1 MITFSIK
8 FYNYFNA
15 VYNFGRK
22 ITSEE
27 KLSNIID
34 YVIHT
39 FMSFPNAQAIGYYS
53 LNKDN
58 YLFEFQQSSN
68 SKDDVFFINIIE
80 KLIENGKI
88 GLSINNRIIAYFEDD
103 NKEFKLFII
112 PIFSTN
118 SIIGLILIR
127 TEFDVP
133 EIELIALNLTS
144 MFSYFIGYFIE
155 NLVINDENTRTKD
168 LLEQIVASR
177 TIDIQRQSLMI
188 SEKLENLKQNLI
200 MTIPHEVRT
209 PINAILG
216 FSDYLINYSPSTHTS
231 EWNDII
237 DILIDIKNSA
247 NRLKRF
253 FENYIYYAQL
263 VLISSNINEI
273 KNIQNKKTYTVE
285 PIIYDIVLNAAQK
298 LNRKEDA
305 IVNIVDSAIIVSE
318 EYFTKVIEELV
329 DNAFKFSD
337 AGSKVEISS
346 HIDNNI
352 YVLSIKDYGRGMSNE
367 EINGID
373 TYIQFDRNIYEQ
385 QGSGLGLSIVRR
397 IIDLYNANFTVKS
410 VKDSF
415 TEVIVEFQITK
426 LDFPM

>member
-1 MITFSIK
+1 MITFSID
-8 FYNYFNA
+8 FYNFFNS
-15 VYNFGRK
+15 VYNFYRK
-22 ITSEE
+22 ITSED

-39 FMSFPNAQAIGYYS
+39 FLNFPNAKTIGYYS
-53 LNKDN
+53 LNKESF
-58 YLFEFQQSSN
+58 LFEFQQSSN
-68 SKDDVFFINIIE
+68 SNDDAFFINIIN
-80 KLIENGKI
+80 KLIDSGNI
-88 GLSINNRIIAYFEDD
+88 GISINNRITTNYEDD
-103 NKEFKLFII
+103 KKEFKLFII
-112 PIFSTN
+112 PIFSPN
-118 SIIGLILIR
+118 SIIGLIIIK
-127 TEFDVP
+127 TDFDIP
-133 EIELIALNLTS
+133 DIEIITLNLTS
-144 MFSYFIGYFIE
+144 MLAAFIGNFIE
-155 NLVINDENTRTKD
+155 NLIINDENSRTKD
-168 LLEQIVASR
+168 LLEQIVATR

-188 SEKLENLKQNLI
+188 SEKLENLKHNLI

-216 FSDYLINYSPSTHTS
+216 FSDYLINYSPSTHSS
-231 EWNDII
+231 EWDDII
-237 DILIDIKNSA
+237 DILIDIKKST

-273 KNIQNKKTYTVE
+273 KDIQNKKTYTVE
-285 PIIYDIVLNAAQK
+285 PIIYDIALNAAQ
-298 LNRKEDA
+298 NYHRKDDV

-318 EYFTKVIEELV
+318 EYFTKVLEELV

-337 AGSKVEISS
+337 TGSKVEISS

-367 EINGID
+367 EIDGID

-397 IIDLYNANFTVKS
+397 IIDLYNANFNVKS

-415 TEVIVEFQITK
+415 TEAIIEFQITK

>member
-1 MITFSIK
+1 
-8 FYNYFNA
+8 
-15 VYNFGRK
+15 
-22 ITSEE
+22 
-27 KLSNIID
+27 
-34 YVIHT
+34 IHT
-39 FMSFPNAQAIGYYS
+39 FLNFPYAKTIGYFS
-53 LNKDN
+53 LNKETF
-58 YLFEFQQSSN
+58 LFEYQQSSN
-68 SKDDVFFINIIE
+68 SNDDAFFINIIDI
-80 KLIENGKI
+80 LIESGKI
-88 GLSINNRIIAYFEDD
+88 GLSINNRIITYFEDD
-103 NKEFKLFII
+103 TKEYKLFII
-112 PIFSTN
+112 PIFSPN
-118 SIIGLILIR
+118 SIIGLIIIK
-127 TEFDVP
+127 TDFDIP
-133 EIELIALNLTS
+133 DIEIITLNLSS
-144 MFSYFIGYFIE
+144 MLSAFVGNFIE

-168 LLEQIVASR
+168 LLEQIVATR

-216 FSDYLINYSPSTHTS
+216 FSDYLINYSPSTQTS
-231 EWNDII
+231 EWDDII
-237 DILIDIKNSA
+237 DILIDIKKSA

-285 PIIYDIVLNAAQK
+285 PIIYDIALNAAQK
-298 LNRKEDA
+298 YFRKDDV

-337 AGSKVEISS
+337 TGSKVEISS

-367 EINGID
+367 EIDGID

-397 IIDLYNANFTVKS
+397 IIDLYNANFNVKS

-415 TEVIVEFQITK
+415 TEVIIEFQITK